1 MSDHRHPQPLP
12 AVALTIFATADDALG
27 FVQSGEP
34 CHTRSGQLRALSLY
48 GRPSTIACHSF
59 IVIPSGGV
67 SVERGVLLFQSIPGA
82 EFHLFDNCAH
92 WAQWDQ
98 AERFNRIVADF
109 LHCK

>member
-1 MSDHRHPQPLP
+1 MCIRDRSEGYQSDLVLGLASCTSSDTRESPRFSDFRCGTHPRRDMSDHRHPQPLP

-59 IVIPSGGV
+59 IV
-67 SVERGVLLFQSIPGA
+67 
-82 EFHLFDNCAH
+82 
-92 WAQWDQ
+92 
-98 AERFNRIVADF
+98 
-109 LHCK
+109 